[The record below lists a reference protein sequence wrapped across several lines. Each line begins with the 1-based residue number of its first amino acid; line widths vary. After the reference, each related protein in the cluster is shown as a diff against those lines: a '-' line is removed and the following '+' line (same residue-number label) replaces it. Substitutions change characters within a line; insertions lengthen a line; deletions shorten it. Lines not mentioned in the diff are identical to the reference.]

1 MTASDSRHRLPRLR
15 RLASRALGRS
25 REPGRRV
32 VPRALEEAFLHSEV
46 TSLNLYFLDECVQ
59 RIGRLGIAGDIVE
72 AGVYRGGSAAVLG
85 WSMLR
90 HEDRPR
96 KLWLFD
102 SFAGF
107 PPAGERDGDF
117 SRTLEGSHAA
127 GVDETRALLE
137 RVGVPEDRYE
147 IVAGFFEDTY
157 PKLEP
162 PRAAILHIDCDFYES
177 VKLTLEKFFP
187 ALSPGGFVIVND
199 YGIYRGANAATN
211 EYLEANRIEVE
222 PVALDPTAAF
232 FQKPGDG
239 YAGLPVAGH
248 YEGWPGAVA

>member
-1 MTASDSRHRLPRLR
+1 VTASDSRHRLRRLR

-25 REPGRRV
+25 RAPERRV
-32 VPRALEEAFLHSEV
+32 VPRALEEAFLASEI
-46 TSLNLYFLDECVQ
+46 TPLNLYFLNECVQ
-59 RIGRLGIAGDIVE
+59 RIERLGIDGDIVE

-90 HEDRPR
+90 YEDRPR
-96 KLWLFD
+96 RLWLFD
-102 SFAGF
+102 SFSGF
-107 PPAGERDGDF
+107 PAAGERDGDF
-117 SRTLEGSHAA
+117 SQTLAGSHAA

-137 RVGVPEDRYE
+137 RVGVPENRYE
-147 IVAGFFEDTY
+147 IVAGFFEDAY
-157 PKLEP
+157 PTLEA
-162 PRAAILHIDCDFYES
+162 PRTALLHIDCDLYES

-211 EYLEANRIEVE
+211 EFLEANGIEVE

-239 YAGLPVAGH
+239 YSGLPVAGH